1 MDNQHEHSTSEDFGK
16 REYSVNYTFSQMAD
30 ACIAC
35 AGCTASCPVTNA
47 DGEYV
52 GPKLIGPAQHR
63 LAFAEDDLEKT
74 LKYCTNCKT
83 CDRTCSAGVK
93 VSTINMLVRGKYY
106 DSHPHKIRDMMLSN
120 HSLAS
125 HVFRSIPFGSR
136 VANFMLKIARYCGIF
151 NMLGVTR
158 NRKLPSYSPDSFTDM
173 LLDLD
178 QAPKTKKV
186 VLFQGCFIEH
196 NAPWVGMDFVK
207 VMEKNGYEVLRDE
220 KFVCCGSPLVS
231 SGYLEKAWENSVQ
244 NAKRILYWQRKKIPV
259 VACCTSCS
267 LVLKEEAGELFDDEL
282 LFQAGT
288 NVYDAFEF
296 IKMLQNN
303 GELVNPPQ
311 KSEETLL
318 YHVPCHLLTQ
328 GIGAPAKEVLED
340 VGGMTVKVLD
350 AGCCGMAG
358 SYGYQSET
366 AKISLKIGEEL
377 FNRIKEKPDKR
388 VISDC
393 ATCRMQISYATKRET
408 LHPIEILADL
418 YEKK

>member
-125 HVFRSIPFGSR
+125 HMFRSIPFGGR

-220 KFVCCGSPLVS
+220 KFVCCGSPL
-231 SGYLEKAWENSVQ
+231 Q